1 MKKNAQNKNKN
12 PAEHLRGFLLLKND
26 YKGMRLIDDE
36 TYNALVRILAQ
47 DPKIAVFQK
56 LVLSKKVEENQI
68 IEEETREEK

>member
-1 MKKNAQNKNKN
+1 
-12 PAEHLRGFLLLKND
+12 
-26 YKGMRLIDDE
+26 MRLIDDE